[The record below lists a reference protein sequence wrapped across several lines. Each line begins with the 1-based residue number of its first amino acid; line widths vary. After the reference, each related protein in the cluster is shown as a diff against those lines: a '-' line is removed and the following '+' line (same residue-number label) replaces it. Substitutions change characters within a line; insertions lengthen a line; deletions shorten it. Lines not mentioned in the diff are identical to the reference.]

1 MIFKEPIERKD
12 LFFLLGVIA
21 ISVVLFFIPTGY
33 EAPQGNTVRV
43 KALIL
48 EVDDSNVQDFTV
60 VKQGDQELTL
70 RLLNGKFKGEIIQAT
85 NVLIGKM
92 ELDTIYEPGRK
103 ALVTLSLNEEREKIV
118 HANAVGYYRIN
129 IELVLLFLFIAL
141 LLIYAGWTGV
151 KAVFSFLFTGLLIWK
166 VLLPGYLNGRDPV
179 LLSLLIVLLLTS
191 AIIFLVGGLNKKGTV
206 AFLGASAGVILTMVL
221 SLVFGNLFYIHGA
234 VKPFSETLVYSGY
247 AYLNLTRIF
256 LSGIFL
262 SSSGAVMDI
271 AMDVS
276 ASMREVAE
284 KHPAISAPDLIRS
297 GFSVGRAVVG
307 TMTTTLLLAYSGGY
321 SAMLMVFMAQ
331 GTPTINI
338 FNINYVSAE
347 ILHTLV
353 GSFGLVTVAPFT
365 AIIGGFL
372 LTKKT
377 GPSVEKARV
386 PAADQ
391 AREE

>member
-21 ISVVLFFIPTGY
+21 TSVVLFFIPTGY

-103 ALVTLSLNEEREKIV
+103 ALVTLSLNKEREKIV

-386 PAADQ
+386 PAADH